1 VLLQASPKIDY
12 ICTMGKQLT
21 KKQKEQLKARTAAK
35 LNKIV
40 NKNETTSVQ
49 K

>member
-1 VLLQASPKIDY
+1 MSK
-12 ICTMGKQLT
+12 KLT
-21 KKQKEQLKARTAAK
+21 KKEIEQLKAQTAVK